1 MVSQPPDSRPT
12 PRPPFNNGTAWLAQ
26 SGFFFVSIKTQFLL
40 SPFLSY
46 FELVSKNPFVSL
58 FVCIHQTALF
68 VCVYIKNTFPF
79 PLLYIKEAKRSSP
92 TPPNPPLEREPV
104 PGLWL
109 AAGTPS
115 GTVVVCDPFTG
126 DVLRR
131 LERHQRGVGF
141 REDEM
146 EMRPLIHK
154 PHCSEFISIGPVFF
168 RRLCYH
174 SVWGWRGGSPNCLPL
189 FWQPG
194 HSSDPLFPLS
204 SSAGVNAVSWSPDSA
219 RESVQ

>member
-79 PLLYIKEAKRSSP
+79 PLLYIKKQNEV
-92 TPPNPPLEREPV
+92 TP
-104 PGLWL
+104 
-109 AAGTPS
+109 
-115 GTVVVCDPFTG
+115 
-126 DVLRR
+126 
-131 LERHQRGVGF
+131 
-141 REDEM
+141 
-146 EMRPLIHK
+146 RPLI
-154 PHCSEFISIGPVFF
+154 PLWNGGLCPACGWLRGPP
-168 RRLCYH
+168 RERSSCAIP
-174 SVWGWRGGSPNCLPL
+174 SRGTSTAGSS
-189 FWQPG
+189 G
-194 HSSDPLFPLS
+194 T
-204 SSAGVNAVSWSPDSA
+204 NAVWA
-219 RESVQ
+219 SVRTRWK